1 MLFTPAEMELLC
13 TFHATTRSATLAF
26 LEKVALEMSEAKKP
40 VAESAIQK
48 LRTMSAGDTVTLMFA
63 EE

>member
-13 TFHATTRSATLAF
+13 TFHASTRSATLAF
-26 LEKVALEMSEAKKP
+26 LERIVPEISEAKKP
-40 VAESAIQK
+40 AAESAIQK
-48 LRTMSAGDTVTLMFA
+48 LRGMSAGDAVTLMFA